1 MSIPQA
7 TVDRILVKCARHCC
21 VCRRHRPLLL
31 QVHHIEER
39 SDGGTH
45 EEDNLI
51 ATCISCHA
59 EVHTSTKLT
68 RRFTRDELK
77 GHRNAV
83 YELVAKGKLPMTEL
97 EAGTV
102 DRLVA
107 KVLAGMPA
115 KGVQVEEYHLT
126 KYAVKILLSAV
137 ASESAIHRIEF
148 SGGFSVYV
156 GDQALGTASDQREM
170 ASMRHA
176 FDQLLRL
183 GLLEVD
189 GRDYYVSYTGY
200 LVSDS
205 LISFNSLGP

>member
-7 TVDRILVKCARHCC
+7 IVDSILVKCARHCC

-39 SDGGTH
+39 SEGGTH

-83 YELVAKGKLPMTEL
+83 YELVANGKLPINL
-97 EAGTV
+97 EAGTA

-107 KVLAGMPA
+107 AVLAAMPA
-115 KGVQVEEYHLT
+115 KGLQVEEYQLT

-137 ASESAIHRIEF
+137 ASGSAIHRIEF

-156 GDQALGTASDQREM
+156 GDHALGTASDHREM

-176 FDQLLRL
+176 FDQLIGL

-205 LISFNSLGP
+205 LICKRAPA